1 MMVEL
6 VGSDQIWNIFPKGQ
20 NLSWI
25 IPRILV
31 WVIESEQLLDS
42 GAIYWH
48 QENQGRHDLGEK
60 NKGSILEI

>member
-1 MMVEL
+1 MMMAEL
-6 VGSDQIWNIFPKGQ
+6 VGSDQIWDIFPKGQ

-25 IPRILV
+25 VPRILV
-31 WVIESEQLLDS
+31 WIIESEQLVD

-48 QENQGRHDLGEK
+48 GEDQGRHDLGEK